1 MTTKDKLGVKK
12 PAHAERDGPTLV
24 QLRVYSKQMIKS
36 DINWVHLTRIDQP
49 EFVEEKFSVMQW
61 VKISRS
67 CPRAR
72 ASSVLLLNWL
82 NAAVAFSSRAPPWTA
97 RGNRFAREKKYLSN
111 SPLRGLKFISVIR
124 IQVQPSYFFLPLNR
138 LRWEWLSLVLN
149 TAVLKEHPR
158 NWLIDCIPSSV
169 RLSNPSVSIAKLGIL
184 TKDFV
189 LWRFFLLGGG
199 GGRRMYVDR
208 ITDKK
213 RERTALC

>member
-1 MTTKDKLGVKK
+1 MATKDKLGVKK

-36 DINWVHLTRIDQP
+36 DTNWVHLTRIDQP

-82 NAAVAFSSRAPPWTA
+82 NATVAFHLGRRREPPAET
-97 RGNRFAREKKYLSN
+97 GLRERRNYLSN
-111 SPLRGLKFISVIR
+111 SSLRGLKFISVLR
-124 IQVQPSYFFLPLNR
+124 IPVQPSYFFLPLNR
-138 LRWEWLSLVLN
+138 LRWEWLSLVFN
-149 TAVLKEHPR
+149 TPVLKEHPC

-189 LWRFFLLGGG
+189 LWCFFLLEGGG
-199 GGRRMYVDR
+199 RMYVDR